1 MSARRRRSKG
11 GGKRPQQQGG
21 KGGQEQPQKR
31 RGGRKK
37 PQVGFWGEVST
48 LPPAVSDV
56 RITPEPAVV
65 VHSLGPPPLP
75 GHETIAEHYFTA
87 IYDKSVTLSGALAAA
102 AGLIE
107 PEELVDELGD

>member
-11 GGKRPQQQGG
+11 GPQ
-21 KGGQEQPQKR
+21 KGGRPNPAQAQPASGSR
-31 RGGRKK
+31 RRSGKKK
-37 PQVGFWGEVST
+37 PQVGFWGDPSK

-65 VHSLGPPPLP
+65 PHSLGPPPLP

-87 IYDKSVTLSGALAAA
+87 IYDKAVTLSGALAAA

-107 PEELVDELGD
+107 PEELGD

>member
-1 MSARRRRSKG
+1 MTAARRRRNKG
-11 GGKRPQQQGG
+11 QGG
-21 KGGQEQPQKR
+21 KGKPQGQAARRRSNKQK
-31 RGGRKK
+31 K
-37 PQVGFWGEVST
+37 QVGFWGDASA

-65 VHSLGPPPLP
+65 PHSLGPPPLP

-87 IYDKSVTLSGALAAA
+87 IYDRAVTLSGALAAA

-107 PEELVDELGD
+107 PEELVDELGGDDD

>member
-1 MSARRRRSKG
+1 MSARRRRNKG
-11 GGKRPQQQGG
+11 NRPRPQQPAQPGARRRGGKRKQ
-21 KGGQEQPQKR
+21 
-31 RGGRKK
+31 
-37 PQVGFWGEVST
+37 QVGFWGDTSA

-65 VHSLGPPPLP
+65 PHSLGPPPLP

-87 IYDKSVTLSGALAAA
+87 IYDKSVTLAGALAAA

-107 PEELVDELGD
+107 PDELVEGLGEDG